1 MKYWNNF
8 DYLTDLPTRK
18 KAGNRRDKRSVTY
31 YNVPCAF
38 DIETTS
44 TTIGG
49 AKFAFMYEWTFGMID
64 KEHICYGR
72 TWEEFLEFVGNLKR
86 EYNLDLEHRLVIY
99 VHNLGFE
106 FQFMWKYFQWYDV
119 FAPEIRKPIKCVT
132 TDGIE
137 FRDSYILSG
146 YGLSKLAE
154 NLVSHNI
161 KKLVGD
167 LDYSKVRTPS
177 TPLTEEELAYC
188 NNDVEILLY
197 YIAEQIEQYKWV
209 CNIPNTNTGRVRK
222 YMRDR
227 CLHSNTSHSKDSK
240 GKRWKFIERM
250 RECSLTLDEYNLLK
264 QAFMGGFTHAS
275 MQYSGQTLKN
285 VHSIDFTSSYPAVM
299 LMEKFPMSRPIKVD
313 LRREKLQSLI
323 KSERWG
329 CLFVVKFT
337 GISAKNTFDSYLS
350 ESKCFQLVNPVINN
364 GRIYQ
369 ADSLVTV
376 VTDVDYQIIR
386 ACYNIESQQVD
397 KDKCY
402 KFEMGYLPREIC
414 LGILELYKMKTELKG
429 VKGKE
434 TEYLLAKGMT
444 NSVYGMCVTAIIRNT
459 PEFSNGWNTGDL
471 TDELAS
477 DMINQN
483 NENIERFL
491 YYPWGVWV
499 TAYARRNLW
508 VGILNIGDDYI
519 YSDTDSIKFLNY
531 EKHKEFIDRY
541 NKRVEEKLRAMCA
554 RQHIDFNLCKPKT
567 KNGVEKLIGVWDYEG
582 CYSRFKT
589 LGAKRYI
596 YEQDGELHITIA
608 GLSKS
613 NGVEYMLNA
622 CNGDKSKVFEMFTD
636 ELYIPA
642 EYTGKMTHTYID
654 MEHTFLIID
663 YLGNKELVTSKSGI
677 HLEPC
682 DFTLSISRQYNE
694 FLLGFKAGYI
704 FAGRDKL

>member
-1 MKYWNNF
+1 MIYWKNF
-8 DYLTDLPTRK
+8 DFITDLPTRK
-18 KAGNRRDKRSVTY
+18 KTGNSRDKLSVVY

-44 TTIGG
+44 VTIGN

-72 TWEEFLEFVGNLKR
+72 TWEEFLEFINNLKTT
-86 EYNLDLEHRLVIY
+86 YSLDIQHRIVIY
-99 VHNLGFE
+99 VHNLSFE
-106 FQFMWKYFQWYDV
+106 FQFMRKYFNWYDV

-132 TDGIE
+132 VDGIE
-137 FRDSYILSG
+137 FRDSYVLSG
-146 YGLSKLAE
+146 YGLAKLAE
-154 NLVSHNI
+154 NLVSHKI
-161 KKLVGD
+161 SKLVGD
-167 LDYSKVRTPS
+167 LDYSKTRLSS

-188 NNDVEILLY
+188 NNDVEILIY
-197 YIAEQIEQYKWV
+197 YIQEQIDQYKYV

-222 YMRDR
+222 YMRNR
-227 CLHSNTSHSKDSK
+227 CLHTSTSHSKDSR
-240 GKRWKFIERM
+240 GKRWNFMNRM
-250 RECSLTLDEYNLLK
+250 KECSLTLEEYNLLK

-275 MQYSGQTLKN
+275 MQYSGETLNN

-299 LMEKFPMSRPIKVD
+299 LMEKFPMSRPIEVD
-313 LRREKLQSLI
+313 LKKENLQSLI
-323 KSERWG
+323 KSEYWG
-329 CLFVVKFT
+329 CLFILKLT
-337 GISAKNTFDSYLS
+337 GISAKNTFESYLS
-350 ESKCFQLVNPVINN
+350 ESKCFQLVNPIINN

-376 VTDVDYQIIR
+376 VTDIDYKIIR
-386 ACYNIESQQVD
+386 ACYNIKSQQAT
-397 KDKCY
+397 KCY
-402 KFEMGYLPREIC
+402 KFEMGYLPREIY

-434 TEYLLAKGMT
+434 TEYLVSKGML

-459 PEFSNGWNTGDL
+459 PEYDDKWITEDM
-471 TDELAS
+471 TDELES
-477 DMINQN
+477 QMIAQN

-508 VGILNIGDDYI
+508 VGILNIGNDYV
-519 YSDTDSIKFLNY
+519 YSDTDSIKFINY
-531 EKHKEFIDRY
+531 EKHIDFINSY
-541 NKRVEEKLRAMCA
+541 NKRVEEKLKLACKRL
-554 RQHIDFNLCKPKT
+554 HVDFDLCKPKT
-567 KNGVEKLIGVWDYEG
+567 KNGEEKLIGVWDYEG
-582 CYSRFKT
+582 CYSKFKT

-596 YEQDGELHITIA
+596 YEQDGKLHITIA

-613 NGVEYMLNA
+613 NGVEYMMNV
-622 CNGDKSKVFEMFTD
+622 CNNNKSKVFEMFTD

-654 MEHTFLIID
+654 IEHTFLITD

-694 FLLGFKAGYI
+694 FLLGCKAGYI
-704 FAGRDKL
+704 FNGRDKL